1 MATPLPSSLDTVHDT
16 LIIGGG
22 PAGLTAAI
30 YLRRFTRKIALVDK
44 GNSRLRLIPVSHNYP
59 GFPEG
64 VPGHTLLGNL
74 GAQLQRYGGSV
85 MPGEITD
92 LRIEDGLFV
101 ADYVPEHAEGDAD
114 GTSGAGARPAP
125 IQLRALTVLLATGV
139 ADVGLPVENW
149 REAVAFGSVR
159 LCPVCDG
166 FDVMDKSIAV
176 ATAEVNPVGHAL
188 FMRTFSADVTLFERG
203 PSSILSMED
212 RRRLDAAG
220 VRYVDSPLLSVTLDA
235 SMKPVMHTADGQDHP
250 ADVFYPMLGE
260 NARSGLAANL
270 GAQTAHC
277 DELVVDSH
285 GATTVPGLY
294 AIGDVTV
301 GLNQI
306 AVATGQAARA
316 ATHIHNRLP
325 PALRPRAAPN
335 PLALQALQAT
345 S

>member
-1 MATPLPSSLDTVHDT
+1 MPIHVHDT

-22 PAGLTAAI
+22 PGGLTAAM
-30 YLRRFTRKIALVDK
+30 YLRRFTRDVALVDK

-64 VPGHTLLGNL
+64 VPGTALLGRL
-74 GAQLQRYGGSV
+74 TAQLERYGGAIL
-85 MPGEITD
+85 PGEILD

-101 ADYVPEHAEGDAD
+101 ADYLPEGGPADAV
-114 GTSGAGARPAP
+114 T
-125 IQLRALTVLLATGV
+125 QLRAHTALLATGV
-139 ADVGLPVENW
+139 ADVGLPVELW
-149 REAVAFGSVR
+149 REAIAFGSLR

-166 FDVMDKSIAV
+166 FDVIDKRIAV
-176 ATAEVNPVGHAL
+176 ATSETNPVGHAL

-203 PSSILSMED
+203 PASMLD
-212 RRRLDAAG
+212 AAQRRQLDAAG
-220 VRYVDSPLLSVTLDA
+220 VRLVESPLLSMTLDA
-235 SMKPVMHTADGQDHP
+235 SMKPVLHTADGASYD

-260 NARSGLAANL
+260 HARSDLAAAL
-270 GAQTAHC
+270 GAETAQC
-277 DELVVDSH
+277 AELVVDAH
-285 GATTVPGLY
+285 GATSVPGLY

-325 PALRPRAAPN
+325 PALRAAP
-335 PLALQALQAT
+335 P
-345 S
+345 

>member
-1 MATPLPSSLDTVHDT
+1 MSSQSHVYDT
-16 LIIGGG
+16 LIVGGG

-30 YLRRFTRKIALVDK
+30 YLRRFTRDVALVDK

-64 VPGHTLLGNL
+64 VPGTTLLGNL
-74 GAQLQRYGGSV
+74 TAQLERYGGRIT
-85 MPGEITD
+85 PGEILD

-101 ADYVPEHAEGDAD
+101 ADCLAEGGTDDAHY
-114 GTSGAGARPAP
+114 R
-125 IQLRALTVLLATGV
+125 IRAHTVLLATGV
-139 ADVGLPVENW
+139 ADVGLPIELW
-149 REAVAFGSVR
+149 REAIAFGSVR

-166 FDVMDKSIAV
+166 FDVIDKRIAV

-203 PSSILSMED
+203 PASMLDDGD
-212 RRRLDAAG
+212 RRKLAAAG
-220 VRYVDSPLLSVTLDA
+220 VRLVESPLLSVTLDA
-235 SMKPVMHTADGQDHP
+235 AMKPVLHTDDGQEYG

-260 NARSGLAANL
+260 HARSGLATAL
-270 GAQTAHC
+270 GAQAAQC
-277 DELVVDSH
+277 EELLVDAH
-285 GATTVPGLY
+285 GATGVPGLY

-306 AVATGQAARA
+306 AVATGEAARA

-325 PALRPRAAPN
+325 PALRPAAP
-335 PLALQALQAT
+335 AR

>member
-1 MATPLPSSLDTVHDT
+1 MPSLHHVYDT

-22 PAGLTAAI
+22 PGGLTAGI
-30 YLRRFTRKIALVDK
+30 YLRRFTRNVALIDK

-74 GAQLQRYGGSV
+74 TAQLQRYGGSV
-85 MPGEITD
+85 MAGEVVD
-92 LRIEDGLFV
+92 LRIEDGHFV
-101 ADYVPEHAEGDAD
+101 ADYAADDAPD
-114 GTSGAGARPAP
+114 GEIT
-125 IQLRALTVLLATGV
+125 QVRALTVLLATGV

-166 FDVMDKSIAV
+166 FDVMDKRIAV
-176 ATAEVNPVGHAL
+176 ATAEINPVGHAL

-203 PSSILSMED
+203 PASILTDED

-220 VRYVDSPLLSVTLDA
+220 VRYVDSPLRSVTLDA
-235 SMKPVMHTADGQDHP
+235 SMKPVLHTDDGDYE

-260 NARSGLAANL
+260 NARSSLAAKL
-270 GAQTAHC
+270 GAETAHC
-277 DELVVDSH
+277 EELVVDVY
-285 GATTVPGLY
+285 GATAVPGLY

-325 PALRPRAAPN
+325 PALRPPMAAS
-335 PLALQALQAT
+335 PLALHQAA
-345 S
+345 

>member
-1 MATPLPSSLDTVHDT
+1 MPSLSHVYDT

-22 PAGLTAAI
+22 PGGLTAAI
-30 YLRRFTRKIALVDK
+30 YLRRFTRNVALVDK

-64 VPGHTLLGNL
+64 VPGHALLGNL
-74 GAQLQRYGGSV
+74 TAQLERYGGSI
-85 MPGEITD
+85 MPGEILD
-92 LRIEDGLFV
+92 LRIEDGHFV
-101 ADYVPEHAEGDAD
+101 ADYLAEGAPD
-114 GTSGAGARPAP
+114 GEITRIRS
-125 IQLRALTVLLATGV
+125 LTVMLATGV

-149 REAVAFGSVR
+149 REAIAFGSLR

-166 FDVMDKSIAV
+166 FDVIDKHIAV

-203 PSSILSMED
+203 PASILTDDD

-220 VRYVDSPLLSVTLDA
+220 VRYIDSPLLSVTLDA
-235 SMKPVMHTADGQDHP
+235 SMKPVMHTADGQEYP
-250 ADVFYPMLGE
+250 ADVFDPMLGE
-260 NARSGLAANL
+260 NARSGLAAKL
-270 GAQTAHC
+270 GAETANC

-285 GATTVPGLY
+285 GATAVPGLY

-306 AVATGQAARA
+306 AVAAGQAARA

-325 PALRPRAAPN
+325 PALRPAKAAS
-335 PLALQALQAT
+335 PLALHQAA
-345 S
+345 

>member
-1 MATPLPSSLDTVHDT
+1 MIIPSSAPLAAHVYDT

-22 PAGLTAAI
+22 PGGLTAAI
-30 YLRRFTRKIALVDK
+30 YLRRFTRNVALVDK

-64 VPGHTLLGNL
+64 VQGHVLLGNL
-74 GAQLQRYGGSV
+74 TVQLERYGGSIS
-85 MPGEITD
+85 PGEILD
-92 LRIEDGLFV
+92 VRIEDGLFV
-101 ADYVPEHAEGDAD
+101 ADYLPEGAPDD
-114 GTSGAGARPAP
+114 GVTQIRTY
-125 IQLRALTVLLATGV
+125 TVLLATGV
-139 ADVGLPVENW
+139 ADVGLPIESW
-149 REAVAFGSVR
+149 REAIAFGSVR

-166 FDVMDKSIAV
+166 FDVMDKRIAV
-176 ATAEVNPVGHAL
+176 ATAEINPVGHAM

-203 PSSILSMED
+203 DASMLTDED
-212 RRRLDAAG
+212 RRQLDAAG

-235 SMKPVMHTADGQDHP
+235 AMKPVMHTENGDAHE

-260 NARSGLAANL
+260 HARSTLAARL
-270 GAQTAHC
+270 GAETAHC
-277 DELVVDSH
+277 EELVVDSH
-285 GATTVPGLY
+285 GATGVPGLY

-325 PALRPRAAPN
+325 PALRAKASGPAA
-335 PLALQALQAT
+335 LHTT

>member
-1 MATPLPSSLDTVHDT
+1 MPTQDQVCDC

-22 PAGLTAAI
+22 PGGLTAAI
-30 YLRRFTRKIALVDK
+30 YLRRFTRSVTLVDK

-64 VPGHTLLGNL
+64 VPGNILLGNL
-74 GAQLQRYGGSV
+74 SVQLERYGGSV
-85 MPGEITD
+85 MPGEIVD

-101 ADYVPEHAEGDAD
+101 GDYAAEDAPEGEY
-114 GTSGAGARPAP
+114 T
-125 IQLRALTVLLATGV
+125 QVRAHTVLLATGV
-139 ADVGLPVENW
+139 ADAGLPIENW
-149 REAVAFGSVR
+149 REAIASGSLR

-166 FDVMDKSIAV
+166 FDVMDKRIAV
-176 ATAEVNPVGHAL
+176 ATADTNPVGHAL

-203 PSSILSMED
+203 SPSMLNDED

-220 VRYVDSPLLSVTLDA
+220 VRLIDSPLRSVTLDA
-235 SMKPVMHTADGQDHP
+235 SMKPVMHTEDGEDYS

-260 NARSGLAANL
+260 KARSNLAAKL
-270 GAQTAHC
+270 GARTAQC
-277 DELVVDSH
+277 EELLVDAH
-285 GATTVPGLY
+285 QATSVPGLY

-306 AVATGQAARA
+306 AVATGGAARA
-316 ATHIHNRLP
+316 AVRIHNQLP
-325 PALRPRAAPN
+325 PALRQAPAR
-335 PLALQALQAT
+335 PAQAGWTA